1 MDYNELYKKAQR
13 DLENVRVQKAQVKT
27 KIDELVQSLDL
38 DPDKDIASQ
47 VEALKADLESKQAE
61 MTKEL
66 KDLESKLKEF
76 E

>member
-47 VEALKADLESKQAE
+47 VEALKSDLESKQAE

>member
-47 VEALKADLESKQAE
+47 VEVLKSDLESKQAE

>member
-27 KIDELVQSLDL
+27 KIEELVQSLDL

-47 VEALKADLESKQAE
+47 VESLKKDLEAKQAE